1 MIWVDLAVERVH
13 WSPLESSV
21 VHMEY
26 RGTDKT
32 SIIWLCN
39 ERIGSM
45 LNQRS
50 PEMPIG
56 FLQLDLHEFP
66 CWHVCSKCRTSF
78 FFRLWKYMFSF
89 SSYRINCIHV
99 YIWFHPLCTACAIVL
114 FWILFQ
120 TLLSFNMLGCYRSQS
135 LSASCTTSAICARS
149 LTALGTCHKWSSL
162 GICCK
167 SAAVPC
173 MPSWISWFWHP
184 HSHVAVASTFLG

>member
-1 MIWVDLAVERVH
+1 M
-13 WSPLESSV
+13 
-21 VHMEY
+21 
-26 RGTDKT
+26 RGLVQC
-32 SIIWLCN
+32 SIK
-39 ERIGSM
+39 G
-45 LNQRS
+45 
-50 PEMPIG
+50 
-56 FLQLDLHEFP
+56 LQ
-66 CWHVCSKCRTSF
+66 KCRLDFCNLIYMSSLVDMSVLNVEPVF
-78 FFRLWKYMFSF
+78 FFCLWKYMFSF

-149 LTALGTCHKWSSL
+149 QTALGTCHKWSSL